1 MSASAELVSEI
12 KILTNIDLNLQSN
25 HKHLFLQSE
34 DKLYVNLGSD
44 KTQDEEASSNILIA
58 NKQWRVIPIRY
69 AYLGSNWPIR
79 VSMVLYLEQHAHWC
93 CRNMSKKNIRL
104 PSINYNMYCTGCTA
118 C

>member
-1 MSASAELVSEI
+1 MFCHCI
-12 KILTNIDLNLQSN
+12 LQSN

-44 KTQDEEASSNILIA
+44 KNQEDEASNILIA

-79 VSMVLYLEQHAHWC
+79 VSPQDNMVTP
-93 CRNMSKKNIRL
+93 NKKH
-104 PSINYNMYCTGCTA
+104 
-118 C
+118 

>member
-1 MSASAELVSEI
+1 MHLISASAKLVSEI
-12 KILTNIDLNLQSN
+12 KMLTNIDLNLQSN

-79 VSMVLYLEQHAHWC
+79 VSMVLYLE
-93 CRNMSKKNIRL
+93 
-104 PSINYNMYCTGCTA
+104 
-118 C
+118 